1 MPCEVKMPYFTTGC
15 IILLV
20 VLTFIPN
27 KASFSQNSEELSSSP
42 IPTETI
48 KIVNP
53 ITTQNVSTGGEL
65 IISGLSSDNTLKDC
79 SVSVIVNDVRP
90 YQIAVAK
97 GTGGINDFSQ
107 WEFVLRTSYTQIIE
121 GENKITSK
129 LTCST
134 APPRWYSV
142 FANGVLNNGNEEI
155 LAPAPVESEEQ
166 PNIPVTNLSGLN
178 DTNII
183 DTDINDTEII
193 DTDIL
198 DNNINNVLSVS
209 ILPQKNPI
217 ARGDSQNI
225 TITVT
230 DSASRAVANAEIDGN
245 LIYPG
250 EDFEKEFTGI
260 TDPQGKFVYSWTIGE
275 NGDVGPL
282 SVEVEVSSQGF
293 PPTSVT
299 DSFEVVDSS
308 EVSGFNS
315 GINNPVTN
323 PIDNLNSGFEFVIA
337 GDYGCDSVTRQTVES
352 MEELDPDLVFA
363 LGDLSEVKNPQCF
376 FDIISELDNDGKFKI
391 ALGEDDTDS
400 NDTDSSSRYGDFI
413 SHFELEDPFYSFDY
427 QNVHFLAMS
436 TGKGSFIPYAN
447 GSVQYEFIK
456 NDLTKV
462 ANDPNID
469 WIIVYG
475 YRPFYTSPTLHP
487 ANEILRKTYPP
498 LFETYGVDLV
508 ITSHNHNYQRSYP
521 LVYNIEQSRQPIIKD
536 VNASHYYAPGVPIY
550 VVVGTAGNNL
560 YDFRGQAPFM
570 VTQFQ
575 ESGFLNVNISNT
587 DQDILTG
594 RFLNIGNGTYNDH
607 FLITKS
613 EFE

>member
-1 MPCEVKMPYFTTGC
+1 MP
-15 IILLV
+15 
-20 VLTFIPN
+20 
-27 KASFSQNSEELSSSP
+27 A
-42 IPTETI
+42 ETI

-142 FANGVLNNGNEEI
+142 FVNGVLNNGNEEI

-178 DTNII
+178 DTEII

-198 DNNINNVLSVS
+198 DNSINNELSVS
-209 ILPQKNPI
+209 ILSQKNPI

-260 TDPQGKFVYSWTIGE
+260 TDPQGKFVYSWIIGE

-282 SVEVEVSSQGF
+282 SIEVEVSSEGF
-293 PPTSVT
+293 SPTSVT
-299 DSFEVVDSS
+299 GSFEVVDSS
-308 EVSGFNS
+308 EASGINS
-315 GINNPVTN
+315 GINNPISN

-352 MEELDPDLVFA
+352 MEELETDLVFA

-376 FDIISELDNDGKFKI
+376 FDIITELDNDGKFKI
-391 ALGEDDTDS
+391 ALGEDDTDN
-400 NDTDSSSRYGDFI
+400 NDTDSSSRYSDFI
-413 SHFELEDPFYSFDY
+413 SHFDLVDPFYSFDY

-436 TGKGSFIPYAN
+436 TGKGSYIPYVN
-447 GSVQYEFIK
+447 GSVQYKFIK
-456 NDLTKV
+456 DDLTKA

-508 ITSHNHNYQRSYP
+508 INSHNHNYQRSYP
-521 LVYNIEQSRQPIIKD
+521 LVYNIDQSRQPIIKD

-575 ESGFLNVNISNT
+575 ESGFLHVNISNT

-594 RFLNIGNGTYNDH
+594 RFQNIGNGTYNDE
-607 FLITKS
+607 FMITKS

>member
-1 MPCEVKMPYFTTGC
+1 MPYFTTGS
-15 IILLV
+15 IILLI
-20 VLTFIPN
+20 LLMFIPN
-27 KASFSQNSEELSSSP
+27 QVSFSQISEELSSSP

-48 KIVNP
+48 KIVKP
-53 ITTQNVSTGGEL
+53 ITTQNVSIGGEL
-65 IISGLSSDNTLKDC
+65 IISGLSSDDTLKDC

-129 LTCST
+129 LTCSS

-142 FANGVLNNGNEEI
+142 FVNGVSNNGNEEI
-155 LAPAPVESEEQ
+155 LAPAPVESEGQ
-166 PNIPVTNLSGLN
+166 PNMPITNFSEINGTTIP
-178 DTNII
+178 DTTIP
-183 DTDINDTEII
+183 
-193 DTDIL
+193 
-198 DNNINNVLSVS
+198 DNNNNVLSVS
-209 ILPQKNPI
+209 ILPLKNPV

-250 EDFEKEFTGI
+250 ENFEKEFTGI
-260 TDPQGKFVYSWTIGE
+260 TDPQGKFVYSWIIGE

-282 SVEVEVSSQGF
+282 SIELEVSSEGF

-299 DSFEVVDSS
+299 GSFEVVDSS
-308 EVSGFNS
+308 EASGINS
-315 GINNPVTN
+315 GINNPVSN
-323 PIDNLNSGFEFVIA
+323 PVDNLNSGFEFVIA
-337 GDYGCDSVTRQTVES
+337 GDYGCDSVTRQSVES

-363 LGDLSEVKNPQCF
+363 LGDLSEVKNPECF
-376 FDIISELDNDGKFKI
+376 FDMISELHNDGKFKI
-391 ALGEDDTDS
+391 ALGEH
-400 NDTDSSSRYGDFI
+400 DTDSSSRYSDFI
-413 SHFELEDPFYSFDY
+413 SHFELVDPFYSFDY

-436 TGKGSFIPYAN
+436 TGKGSLIPYVI
-447 GSVQYEFIK
+447 GSEQYNFIK
-456 NDLTKV
+456 DDLTKA

-487 ANEILRKTYPP
+487 SNENLRKTYPP
-498 LFETYGVDLV
+498 IFETYGVDLV

-521 LVYNIEQSRQPIIKD
+521 LVYNTEHSRQPIIKD

-570 VTQFQ
+570 ATQFQ
-575 ESGFLNVNISNT
+575 ESGFLHVNISNT

-594 RFLNIGNGTYNDH
+594 SFLSIRDGTYNDE
-607 FLITKS
+607 FMITKS